1 MTDLNKKMGIEVE
14 APGGAFYLFARLTDD
29 IWANDDKQFVLG
41 LLHEEHVLVVHGS
54 GFSPE
59 KGAGHIRIVYLADLN
74 TLNTAFDRIDAF
86 LQRHR
91 SAKK

>member
-1 MTDLNKKMGIEVE
+1 MFV
-14 APGGAFYLFARLTDD
+14 RLTDED
-29 IWANDDKQFVLG
+29 WAKNDKEFVLK

-59 KGAGHIRIVYLADLN
+59 MGCGHIRIVYLADEA

-86 LQRHR
+86 LSRHR
-91 SAKK
+91 LAKK